1 MKFLRQLFATC
12 VLLGAITGSSAA
24 LAADAP
30 TPAGG
35 KPPAKDL
42 VLKGDAK
49 CTTCHDEA
57 DEPKLLHIGKTKHG
71 TVADGRAPS
80 CTNCHGDSDLHTN
93 NPAKLKDRPPTDRN
107 FAKNSSTPVALRN
120 ESCISCHRKDSKRS
134 HWEGSAHERADVAC
148 TSCHQLHTA
157 KDKVA
162 DKRTQPEVCF
172 TCHKE
177 QRAQVNKPSHHPI
190 LEGKVACSDCHNA
203 HGSIGPKLVKRDS
216 VVETCYTCHMEKRGP
231 FVHSH
236 EPVNEDCGNCHNP
249 HGTVAESLLKARPP
263 FLCHQCHTPHGGQ
276 VAQLRGQGQPLSMVG
291 ATTSGKSGINYTQ
304 ARGCLNCHTQVH
316 GSNNPSATNPTPQF
330 NLR

>member
-107 FAKNSSTPVALRN
+107 FGKL
-120 ESCISCHRKDSKRS
+120 SKL
-134 HWEGSAHERADVAC
+134 SAEDKSEIGRAHV
-148 TSCHQLHTA
+148 
-157 KDKVA
+157 
-162 DKRTQPEVCF
+162 
-172 TCHKE
+172 
-177 QRAQVNKPSHHPI
+177 
-190 LEGKVACSDCHNA
+190 
-203 HGSIGPKLVKRDS
+203 
-216 VVETCYTCHMEKRGP
+216 
-231 FVHSH
+231 
-236 EPVNEDCGNCHNP
+236 
-249 HGTVAESLLKARPP
+249 
-263 FLCHQCHTPHGGQ
+263 
-276 VAQLRGQGQPLSMVG
+276 
-291 ATTSGKSGINYTQ
+291 
-304 ARGCLNCHTQVH
+304 
-316 GSNNPSATNPTPQF
+316 
-330 NLR
+330 